1 MILKAYKYNY
11 KQQVQILTILLLIL
25 VFIAGC
31 SSTKYIEDYQAIVT
45 DVKIDSIDKQ
55 FEEQA
60 YNYIQ
65 KDIRPSGTIGLNV
78 KIYNLFNTK
87 DGKYRT
93 ANIKPLGS
101 PPPILDSALV
111 EISRNQVEKFLK
123 SKGFFNAKV
132 KSDITVANK
141 KAKLKFTASPGPAFF
156 INKFSYEIPDTAV
169 SKLYLSEK
177 EAFSHIHV
185 GKQYDEDS
193 LAYDREQI
201 YQVMRQNGY
210 RFFERPYVRFEPDSN
225 QNNSKVGV
233 KLIIDNPFDGTEH
246 RVYAIDTTNIIIA
259 ENSDGFS
266 NLDRVSDSLK
276 NKRAFRGIRFID
288 LSNKFRRNP
297 IVRYDFLREG
307 EIYDIRKENL
317 TYDRLYQLNVF
328 KNVKIDYTLAKDSSA
343 KIHPTILLIPQ
354 KRMNNRIEGEVPF
367 NDGTIGFT
375 LSNTYTNNNF
385 LRGAERFQFQVKGG
399 LQSRITENK
408 SIFNDI
414 YQRDFSVSASLSVP
428 RLMIPFIT
436 IPMMGKNG
444 MPYTTF
450 STSYLYA
457 LQKDITTRR
466 IFINSVS
473 YDWVETRSK
482 LHSFTPINVEY
493 RFGNIL
499 IDTLDKSDMDKY
511 EANKELLESN
521 FYNITLLGRKDF
533 TLGMKYAYT
542 LNGDKLLQNRS
553 FFYFRGNMDI
563 AGNLLQLTSSIFGD
577 THNPK
582 TGDFGRIFG
591 LPFNQYVRPE
601 IDLRWY
607 KSLGQDRQFIAR
619 LNTGVGYAYGNS
631 IAIPFEKL
639 FYAGGSS
646 GVRAWQARTLGP
658 GNYNRD
664 VIVSEEARNASFGI
678 DQLGQMRIETNFE
691 YRYLLV
697 NKLFGGKLK
706 GAAFVDMGNI
716 WNISSGNPQP
726 ETYFK
731 LDHLGKQIAI
741 GTGVGF
747 RYDVEFFVF
756 RFDLGL
762 KVKDPQF
769 VGSEQWVINKFLSG
783 GKAFK
788 RAYEITH
795 KPDVYRFMQYNF
807 GIGFPF

>member
-1 MILKAYKYNY
+1 MILKAYKYN
-11 KQQVQILTILLLIL
+11 ILTILLFIL

-31 SSTKYIEDYQAIVT
+31 SSTKYIEDYQSIVT
-45 DVKIDSIDKQ
+45 AVKIDSIDKQ

-78 KIYNLFNTK
+78 KIYNIFNTK
-87 DGKYRT
+87 NGKYKT

-123 SKGFFNAKV
+123 SKGYFNAKV
-132 KSDITVANK
+132 KSEIKVVKK
-141 KAKLKFTASPGPAFF
+141 KAKLKFTAVPGSPYF
-156 INKFSYEIPDTAV
+156 INKLSYDILDATIKGDFLRERDGFTH
-169 SKLYLSEK
+169 LR
-177 EAFSHIHV
+177 V
-185 GKQYDEDS
+185 GMQYDEDS
-193 LAYDREQI
+193 LAHDREQI
-201 YQVMRQNGY
+201 YQMMRQNGY
-210 RFFERPYVRFEPDSN
+210 RYFERPYVRYEPDSS
-225 QNNSKVGV
+225 QKNSKVSV
-233 KLIIDNPFDGTEH
+233 KLVIDNPFDGSKHKIYT
-246 RVYAIDTTNIIIA
+246 IDTTDIIIA
-259 ENSDGFS
+259 ENSEGFS
-266 NLDRVSDSLK
+266 NLERLSDSLK
-276 NKRAFRGIRFID
+276 NNKAVRGIRFID

-297 IVRYDFLREG
+297 IVRYDFLRAG

-328 KNVKIDYTLAKDSSA
+328 KNVKIEYTPLKDSSNRVQPS
-343 KIHPTILLIPQ
+343 IFLIPQ

-367 NDGTIGFT
+367 NDGTVGFT

-385 LRGAERFQFQVKGG
+385 LKGAERFQFQVKGG
-399 LQSRITENK
+399 LQARRIENK
-408 SIFNDI
+408 SIFDDI
-414 YQRDFSVSASLSVP
+414 YQRDFSVSASLSIP

-436 IPMMGKNG
+436 VPMMGRNG

-457 LQKDITTRR
+457 LQKNIIARR
-466 IFINSVS
+466 IFINAIS
-473 YDWVETRSK
+473 YDWVETKSK
-482 LHSFTPINVEY
+482 LHSLTPLNIEY
-493 RFGNIL
+493 RFGSIL
-499 IDTLDKSDMDKY
+499 IDTLDKSDINKY
-511 EANKELLESN
+511 NANKELLESN
-521 FYNITLLGRKDF
+521 FYNIKLLGRKDF

-542 LNGDKLLQNRS
+542 LNGEKLLQNRS
-553 FFYFRGNMDI
+553 FVYFRGNMDI
-563 AGNLLQLTSSIFGD
+563 AGNLLQLTSSVFGSKHD
-577 THNPK
+577 PAN
-582 TGDFGRIFG
+582 GDFGRIFG

-601 IDLRWY
+601 IDVRWY
-607 KSLGQDRQFIAR
+607 RNLGGDRQFIAR

-631 IAIPFEKL
+631 TAIPFEKL

-664 VIVSEEARNASFGI
+664 VFASATARSASFGI

-691 YRYLLV
+691 YRYLMID
-697 NKLFGGKLK
+697 KLFGGKLK
-706 GAAFVDMGNI
+706 GAAFIDMGNI
-716 WNISSGNPQP
+716 WNISAGNPQP

-731 LDHLGKQIAI
+731 FNQLSKQIAI

-769 VGSEQWVINKFLSG
+769 VGAEQWVINKFLSG
-783 GKAFK
+783 GKSFK
-788 RAYEITH
+788 ENYKITH
-795 KPDVYRFMQYNF
+795 NPDIYRFVQYNF